1 MEIQKFLEAAVM
13 LADGEDLHPILA
25 QQLSGMEAARQD
37 EFAQSLKDH
46 ADRLMRTDTQQCL
59 LVTRLL
65 EDLADISG
73 NPLHQA
79 LGLLARANALS
90 IVLGEYRQA
99 AELYARAIAI
109 YAEQGCLV
117 EQAQAQIG
125 YVFTLGVLGR
135 QAEAQASY
143 QWAGEV
149 LQAKQAWFQLARLH
163 VNMAIVNSRRG
174 DDLQALSL
182 FDQAREAY
190 RQMGI
195 EGEPHWL
202 RIEFNRAVV
211 LRNLGRFDE
220 AIEASRMAMEK
231 YLQLGQTV
239 AAARAE
245 WELAITYF
253 VLGRYNESLAMLDH
267 VRQVLLQD
275 GRQLHAILV
284 EHFISDCLLQLRR
297 FPEVLEK
304 CRQVRQLFDA
314 RGSHYEV
321 GQAILNEA
329 SAYIGLGQYQQ
340 ALQSLGEA
348 RRLFEV
354 EGNPVAMAD
363 ADLKI
368 AQVDILEG
376 RAEMGLHL
384 AQRCAE
390 IYQQHD
396 LPVWQARALLITG
409 RAALALEQ
417 WQPAQA
423 YAEEA
428 LALAEARGLPDI
440 AFPAHHLAGQLALQ
454 KGDLQSG
461 LAAFEEAIQ
470 EIEILCGKMMVEFRA
485 SFVEDKER
493 IYEDAVQLSLH
504 LDRPLHALELAER
517 AKSRALLDLLAH
529 RLDLSISARSPA
541 DVPVVE
547 ELQGLRLQRDRL
559 YRRMHTDTGG
569 QRSPVHPSKGGFG
582 QRDMNEI
589 FAEKSDNQRR
599 HILALEKKITE
610 LWHGLLIRNADY
622 AREANLWQVRSE
634 PIQPF
639 LEPGTVLLEYY
650 CIHGQFIAFL
660 VTRESISARWLNISI
675 PQVQQLL
682 QLLWL
687 NLRSVPRS
695 PAGSAE
701 LLHNNAQ
708 GILARLYQSLLAPLE
723 SEIRE
728 AARLVIVPH
737 NALHYIPFQALYD
750 GEAYLCERQEISY
763 LPGANV
769 LRYCQPAASPATGS
783 APASSCNLLAV
794 GHSYQGRLP
803 FTVQEAKM
811 IAGMWEGEALL
822 EEQATVGELRRRAL
836 DCQIL
841 HLAAHGDFRPDN
853 PLFSGL
859 ALADGWLTTLDI
871 FNLHLSSAL
880 VTLSAC
886 QSGRSVV
893 GGGDELLGLMR
904 SFLAA
909 GASALV
915 STLWA
920 VEDRSTAQLMSA
932 FYNYLSQGQ
941 RKGAAL
947 RQAQLDLMHDSQESA
962 YRHPY
967 YWAPFFLVGNAG
979 PL

>member
-1 MEIQKFLEAAVM
+1 MEIQKYLEDGVM
-13 LADGEDLHPILA
+13 LANDEDQRHILA
-25 QQLSGMEAARQD
+25 QQLSGMEKARQD

-59 LVTRLL
+59 SVTRLL
-65 EDLADISG
+65 EDLAEISG
-73 NPLHQA
+73 NPLHRA

-99 AELYARAIAI
+99 AELYEKAISI

-135 QAEAQASY
+135 HAQAHASY
-143 QWAGEV
+143 EWASEV
-149 LQAKQAWFQLARLH
+149 LRGNTAWFQLARLH
-163 VNMAIVNSRRG
+163 VNMAIIHARLGEDS
-174 DDLQALSL
+174 QALAL
-182 FDQAREAY
+182 FNEAREAY

-202 RIEFNRAVV
+202 RIELNRAVV

-220 AIEASRMAMEK
+220 AIQASHMAMEK
-231 YLQLGQTV
+231 HLELGQAV

-245 WELAITYF
+245 QALAITYF

-267 VRQVLLQD
+267 VREVLVQD
-275 GRQLHAILV
+275 GRQRHAMLV
-284 EHFISDCLLQLRR
+284 ELFTSDCLLQLRR
-297 FPEVLEK
+297 FPEVLDK
-304 CRQVRQLFDA
+304 CQRVRQLFGD
-314 RGSHYEV
+314 RGTSYEV

-329 SAYIGLGQYQQ
+329 SAYIGLGQHQQ
-340 ALQSLGEA
+340 ALQSLEEA
-348 RRLFEV
+348 RRLFEG
-354 EGNPVAMAD
+354 EGNPVATAD

-368 AQVDILEG
+368 AQVAILEG
-376 RAEMGLHL
+376 QAEKGLSL
-384 AQRCAE
+384 ALHCAE
-390 IYQQHD
+390 IYHKHD
-396 LPVWQARALLITG
+396 LPVWQARALLIAG
-409 RAALALEQ
+409 RGALVLEQ

-428 LALAEARGLPDI
+428 LALAEARRLPDI
-440 AFPAHHLAGQLALQ
+440 AFPARHLTGQLAVQ
-454 KGDLQSG
+454 AGDLEAG
-461 LAAFEEAIQ
+461 LAAFEQAIQ
-470 EIEILCGKMMVEFRA
+470 DIESLCGRMMVEFRA

-493 IYEDAVQLSLH
+493 INEDAVDLSLR
-504 LDRPLHALELAER
+504 LGQPLHALELAER
-517 AKSRALLDLLAH
+517 AKSRALLEMLAH
-529 RLDLSISARSPA
+529 RLDLSISVRNPA
-541 DVPVVE
+541 DKPIVE
-547 ELQGLRLQRDRL
+547 ELQDLRAQRDRL
-559 YRRMHTDTGG
+559 YRRMQSGEGYG
-569 QRSPVHPSKGGFG
+569 QRGDSETFLDTRDSQG
-582 QRDMNEI
+582 QR
-589 FAEKSDNQRR
+589 
-599 HILALEKKITE
+599 ILALESKITE
-610 LWHGLLIRNADY
+610 LWHRLLIRNADY

-634 PIQPF
+634 QIQPF
-639 LEPGTVLLEYY
+639 IEPGTLLLEYY
-650 CIHGQFIAFL
+650 CIRGQFIAFL
-660 VTRESISARWLNISI
+660 ATGERVSARRLEISI
-675 PQVQQLL
+675 TQVQQLL

-687 NLRSVPRS
+687 NLHSVPRS
-695 PAGSAE
+695 PAGRIE
-701 LLHNNAQ
+701 NLRKNAL
-708 GILARLYQSLLAPLE
+708 GILARLYEGLLAPFE
-723 SEIRE
+723 SEIRQ
-728 AARLVIVPH
+728 AGRLIIVPH

-769 LRYCQPAASPATGS
+769 LRYCQPAALPATS
-783 APASSCNLLAV
+783 ETPASNCNLMAV
-794 GHSYQGRLP
+794 GHSFHGRLP
-803 FTVQEAKM
+803 FTVQEAKT
-811 IAGMWEGEALL
+811 IAGMWNGEALL
-822 EEQATVGELRRRAL
+822 EEQATIGELRRRAL
-836 DCQIL
+836 DCRVL

-871 FNLHLSSAL
+871 FNLRLSSAL

-941 RKGAAL
+941 RKDTAL
-947 RQAQLDLMHDSQESA
+947 RQAQLDLMQDSQESA